1 MSTGATTPNAGETPA
16 LPARGAEETPA
27 KKTDVGSVF
36 VSNYPPFSFW
46 SEDRL
51 EDYAQALEAP
61 GSDTT
66 LGLYLHVP
74 FCRKRCKFCYFR
86 VYVDKNAGEIQT
98 YLDALAREVE
108 LYSERPAVRGRP
120 LKFVY
125 FGGGTPSYVAVKHL
139 RGLMDR
145 VKTAI
150 PWNEVEE
157 VTFECEPGTLT
168 ESKVA
173 AYREIGVTR
182 LSLGIEN
189 WSDEILR
196 ENGRAH
202 LSGEIDRCLPW
213 IREQGFDQLNVDLI
227 AGMVGE
233 TWDSWRDTVR
243 KTLDVDP
250 DSVTIYQMELPYN
263 TVYSQG
269 ILGGGSSPVA
279 DWRTKRE
286 WHLHAIEELKQA
298 GYEVSSAY
306 TMIKRRDGTTP
317 HESPSGAMSHVS
329 PSGAM
334 SHVSPSGG
342 TSARFAYRDALWHG
356 ADMLG
361 TGVASFGHLS
371 GVHVQNASSWK
382 QYLDRL
388 AADELPLGRA
398 FATTPGERLTREL
411 ILQMKLGELDL
422 GYFRRKFD
430 VDPLATW
437 ADAFDRLRD
446 RRMLEIE
453 SPDRVRLTSRGL
465 LQVDALLPEFYDPK
479 YANARYT

>member
-1 MSTGATTPNAGETPA
+1 MSTEQTVETSAAPDASPA
-16 LPARGAEETPA
+16 DQA
-27 KKTDVGSVF
+27 TDVGSVF

-46 SEDRL
+46 KDDRL
-51 EDYAQALEAP
+51 DRYRRALEAP
-61 GSDTT
+61 ADADTG

-86 VYVDKNAGEIQT
+86 VYIDKNAGEIQT

-108 LYSERPAVRGRP
+108 LYSARPAVRDRP

-139 RGLMDR
+139 QGLMDR
-145 VKTAI
+145 VKGAI
-150 PWNEVEE
+150 AWDEVEE

-168 ESKVA
+168 RSKVA

-189 WSDEILR
+189 WNDEILR

-213 IREQGFDQLNVDLI
+213 IREQGFAQLNVDLI

-233 TWDSWRDTVR
+233 TWESWRETVQ
-243 KTLDVDP
+243 KTIDIDP

-269 ILGGGSSPVA
+269 ILDGGRSPVA
-279 DWRTKRE
+279 DWQTKRA
-286 WHLHAIEELKQA
+286 WNQHAIEELEQA

-306 TMIKRRDGTTP
+306 TMIKRRGDD
-317 HESPSGAMSHVS
+317 A
-329 PSGAM
+329 
-334 SHVSPSGG
+334 
-342 TSARFAYRDALWHG
+342 SARFAYRDSLWHG

-371 GVHVQNASSWK
+371 GVHVQNVSSWK
-382 QYLDRL
+382 EYLDRL

-398 FATTPGERLTREL
+398 FETTPSERLTREL

-422 GYFRRKFD
+422 GYFRRKFE
-430 VDPLATW
+430 VDPLETW
-437 ADAFDRLRD
+437 GDAFRRLSE

-453 SPDRVRLTSRGL
+453 NRDRVRLTTRGL
-465 LQVDALLPEFYDPK
+465 LQVDSLLPEFYDPK

>member
-1 MSTGATTPNAGETPA
+1 MSTETA
-16 LPARGAEETPA
+16 IASAE
-27 KKTDVGSVF
+27 KKSADTGTEVGSVF

-46 SEDRL
+46 NPGDL
-51 EDYAQALEAP
+51 DAYARALEAEP
-61 GSDTT
+61 RHDVP

-86 VYVDKNAGEIQT
+86 VYVDKNADQIQT

-108 LYSERPAVRGRP
+108 LYAGKPALAGRLP
-120 LKFVY
+120 SFVY

-139 RGLMDR
+139 EKLIARIKAAM
-145 VKTAI
+145 
-150 PWNEVEE
+150 PWDQVEE

-189 WSDEILR
+189 FSDEILR

-202 LSGEIDRCLPW
+202 LSGEIRRCLPW
-213 IREQGFDQLNVDLI
+213 IRAQGFDQLNVDLI

-233 TWDSWRDTVR
+233 TWESWRDTVQ
-243 KTLDVDP
+243 KTIDVDP

-269 ILGGGSSPVA
+269 ILEGDASPVA
-279 DWRTKRE
+279 DWETKRA
-286 WHLHAIEELKQA
+286 WNLYAIEELETA
-298 GYEVSSAY
+298 GYELSSAY
-306 TMIKRRDGTTP
+306 TMLKQKDG
-317 HESPSGAMSHVS
+317 G
-329 PSGAM
+329 
-334 SHVSPSGG
+334 
-342 TSARFAYRDALWHG
+342 ARFAYRDSLWHG

-361 TGVASFGHLS
+361 TGVASFGHLA
-371 GVHVQNASSWK
+371 GIHAQNVSSWNG
-382 QYLDRL
+382 YLERL
-388 AADELPLGRA
+388 EAGELPLGRA
-398 FATTPGERLTREL
+398 LRITDGERATREL
-411 ILQMKLGELDL
+411 ILQMKLGRLDL
-422 GYFRRKFD
+422 DYFREKFD
-430 VDPLATW
+430 VDPLEAW
-437 ADAFDRLRD
+437 AGAFERLAERE
-446 RRMLEIE
+446 MLEVVP
-453 SPDRVRLTSRGL
+453 PDEVRLTPRGL